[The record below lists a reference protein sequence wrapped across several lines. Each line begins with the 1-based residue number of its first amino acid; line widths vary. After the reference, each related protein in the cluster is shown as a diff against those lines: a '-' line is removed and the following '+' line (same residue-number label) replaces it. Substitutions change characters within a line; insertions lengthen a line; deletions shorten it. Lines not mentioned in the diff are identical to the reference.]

1 LKTGVAALIVF
12 LKATAIKPRLEGK
25 EDAMTKLA
33 SGFLVLS
40 LLAGG
45 SAIAQTQNPPPQT
58 PAPQTLKDTPAPL
71 VRQASPPTRQSQVE
85 QMTTEGGTP
94 IKINPK
100 SKSARAK

>member
-1 LKTGVAALIVF
+1 
-12 LKATAIKPRLEGK
+12 
-25 EDAMTKLA
+25 MTKLA
-33 SGFLVLS
+33 SGC
-40 LLAGG
+40 LALALFAAG
-45 SAIAQTQNPPPQT
+45 SALAQSPQT
-58 PAPQTLKDTPAPL
+58 PSPQTSPTQAPSTNSLKDTPAPL